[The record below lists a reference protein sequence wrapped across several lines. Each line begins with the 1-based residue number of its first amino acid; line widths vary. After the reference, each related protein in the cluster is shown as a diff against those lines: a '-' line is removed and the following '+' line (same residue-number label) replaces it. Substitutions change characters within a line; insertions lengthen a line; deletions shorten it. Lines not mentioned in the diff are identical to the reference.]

1 MDVEVGSDSEA
12 PLFVQVSLSEWLVLL
27 IVEVGNSPLLAGL
40 TSLGAELDL
49 LVLIIVRSSNLEDS
63 TLSVGEEF
71 TSHVHDL
78 HPS

>member
-1 MDVEVGSDSEA
+1 LDVEVGSDSEA

-49 LVLIIVRSSNLEDS
+49 LVLVIVRSSNLEDS

>member
-49 LVLIIVRSSNLEDS
+49 LVLVIVRSSNLEDS

>member
-1 MDVEVGSDSEA
+1 MDHESGIKSEA
-12 PLFVQVSLSEWLVLL
+12 PLLVHVSLSEWLPLL
-27 IVEVGNSPLLAGL
+27 VVKVGDLPFLAGL

-49 LVLIIVRSSNLEDS
+49 LVLIVMSASYLEDS
-63 TLSVGEEF
+63 TLGVGEEF